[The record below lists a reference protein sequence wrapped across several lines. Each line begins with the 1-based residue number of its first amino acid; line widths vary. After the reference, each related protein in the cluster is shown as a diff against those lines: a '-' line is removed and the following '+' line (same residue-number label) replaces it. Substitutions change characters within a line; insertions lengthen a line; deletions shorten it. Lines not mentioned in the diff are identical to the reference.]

1 MGVGACLDT
10 CLDLICQ
17 VAEEVANC
25 HLDQEIIGLI
35 DHHGLLVVI
44 KQLSKDPDY
53 AFQNLAMMMRLVLV
67 LICPC
72 VLLLGPLD
80 LPVLKL
86 VDMLPDTVQDKMKLK
101 LILVYQNAK
110 KPKHFFV

>member
-44 KQLSKDPDY
+44 KQLSNNQDY
-53 AFQNLAMMMRLVLV
+53 AFQNLSMM
-67 LICPC
+67 I
-72 VLLLGPLD
+72 
-80 LPVLKL
+80 
-86 VDMLPDTVQDKMKLK
+86 TF
-101 LILVYQNAK
+101 
-110 KPKHFFV
+110 KH